1 MKLFFNAFRKFQ
13 CWKNFKF
20 LIFLS
25 ILLTSIAAAQWN
37 TQSPIPTYLDVRG
50 VAAPTAQRVFIA
62 TDDNFFDNSGALFES
77 SDGGASWIQ
86 REVPFSLGEPLN
98 GIFFFDSNLGWTF
111 GNFNYRTT
119 DGGTTWEEL
128 PFLGSAYFMKFYT
141 ANFGLATG
149 NFDRYVS
156 RDGGLSWEPSPNG
169 IFAFDFADGQT
180 GLGVA
185 DSALYRTN
193 DGGTTFTLVHSGA
206 AQAAAFLSNSVAVGI
221 VDNSFVRSTDGGVAW
236 ATGAASDG
244 RSRLTAISADV
255 ALAWGR
261 TGSFPN
267 YDDRVFRSADGG
279 QTWTDLGEVMPA
291 GVLAFTVIDPQTV
304 VAADLEGNMF
314 RSVDAGQS
322 WTQTFASPGPLP
334 SFFSSAVP
342 VFVDSQ
348 TGYFGYGAGFVIKTT
363 DGGAS
368 WAQISSGS
376 GQSLNDID
384 RFPNGD
390 LIAVGDNGTLLASDG
405 ASPWVI
411 HQAFTTLDLAAVQV
425 IGQQEVVAVDR
436 DGRVYSSADGGATWL
451 AAAATPPNL
460 DAEDLHFTDLLN
472 GWVTGGGGIGNALF
486 RTTDGGA
493 TWTGTPGFG
502 GLYVAVDFEGQNGW
516 AANIG
521 GIFYR
526 SNDDGE
532 TWTEGELPGF
542 PFQINDMDF
551 FDVSTGYAVG
561 WWGYAARSDD
571 GGATWE
577 VLPTPN
583 EDDHFTDIYLVGANE
598 LWLSTSAGV
607 AYYSATGGQS
617 WAILDIGSAG
627 FGSFSAVAAN
637 PAGDAWTVG
646 FQGYIEHFAGPPPP
660 PLNRPPDASFEFVA
674 TGLTVDFTDTS
685 SDPDGF
691 IVSWSWDFG
700 DGSGSTAQHPSH
712 TYTEANTYIARLT
725 VTDDD
730 GDSST
735 TGRIVTVQPLPGGTF
750 GDFTEVTPL
759 DSLFV
764 TSQDEDFWVITTAPA
779 DYDGDGDLDIAV
791 LGYYVIYNQSVE
803 DRLVLITNEGQAGPG
818 EWEFSY
824 TDVPLGGLSAGAS
837 DLAWGDLD
845 GDGDQDLAVGSDGET
860 VIYRN
865 DAGALA
871 LIDADLPGYWEDND
885 QADFDLRSIT
895 WTDYDNDGDLDL
907 LLPSVFDPGTFSYRT
922 ALMRNDG
929 PDGTGGWIFT
939 ETDSVFAPATHA
951 QSAWADFDGDQ
962 DLDLLLVNIA
972 PLTDDG
978 FIRRYRND
986 GNGVFTGEDILG
998 ALSVEHGE
1006 AQWGDFDADGDLDIL
1021 VAGNIKEIDGT
1032 YTHMALR
1039 IYRNDAENY
1048 VPVEVIDCIPCQGWF
1063 DLTAATWADYE
1074 NDGDM
1079 DILLAG
1085 TYNSGSQ
1092 IEGRAWIYT
1101 NTDGIFAADS
1111 ASGLPAPRASGD
1123 RGGTFSWLDID
1134 GEGDLDYFIA
1144 GQYFVPGGNGLVEAQ
1159 MHIYRNDKPGQNDS
1173 PSVPSGLNAA
1183 VQAGGTVLLS
1193 WIPANDDHTPGAA
1206 LTYDLDLFRNGVP
1219 LEIPRRLPQ
1228 PGNVSAVTEWLL
1240 TGLPDGQYDWTLRAV
1255 DASYSGGPLAAGEF
1269 IVGGPL
1275 AVEPSDNLPRE
1286 YAFAENY
1293 PNPFNPATTFRF
1305 ALPERAHVELAVY
1318 NLNGQLV
1325 TRLVD
1330 ESRPAGVHEL
1340 LWEARGLPSGTYFV
1354 RLSAGAFTKT
1364 RKVTLLK

>member
-1 MKLFFNAFRKFQ
+1 MKVSFHVLSGLQRWESFKYFAFM
-13 CWKNFKF
+13 
-20 LIFLS
+20 IF
-25 ILLTSIAAAQWN
+25 LLTSIATAQWS
-37 TQSPIPTYLDVRG
+37 TQSPVPTHLEVRG
-50 VAAPTAQRVFIA
+50 VAASTAQRVFIA
-62 TDDNFFDNSGALFES
+62 TDDNFFDNGGALFES
-77 SDGGASWIQ
+77 SDGGTSWVQ
-86 REVPFSLGEPLN
+86 RNVPFNLSDALN
-98 GIFFFDSNLGWTF
+98 GIFFYDNNLGWAF

-119 DGGTTWEEL
+119 DGGTTWDEL
-128 PFLGSAYFMKFYT
+128 PFLGSTYFMKFYT
-141 ANFGLATG
+141 ASFGLATG
-149 NFDRYVS
+149 NFDRYIS
-156 RDGGLSWEPSPNG
+156 RDGGLSWEISPNG
-169 IFAFDFADGQT
+169 IFAFDFADAQLA
-180 GLGVA
+180 LGVA
-185 DSALYRTN
+185 DSALYRTT
-193 DGGTTFTLVHSGA
+193 DGGTTFTPVLTGV
-206 AQAAAFLSNSVAVGI
+206 AQAAAFLSSSVAVGI
-221 VDNSFVRSTDGGVAW
+221 VDSSFVRSTDGGVTW
-236 ATGAASDG
+236 TTGAAAEG
-244 RSRLTAISADV
+244 RSRLTAISAGIV
-255 ALAWGR
+255 LAWGQ
-261 TGSFPN
+261 TGIFPD
-267 YDDRVFRSADGG
+267 YDDRVFRSDDGG
-279 QTWTDLGEVMPA
+279 QTWTDLGEVMPS
-291 GVLAFTVIDPQTV
+291 GVLAFTVTDPQTV
-304 VAADLEGNMF
+304 VASDLEGNMF
-314 RSVDAGQS
+314 RSVNAGLT
-322 WTQTFASPGPLP
+322 WAQTFASPGPLP
-334 SFFSSAVP
+334 SFFSSAAP
-342 VFVDSQ
+342 VFVDFQ

-368 WAQISSGS
+368 WSQISSGS

-390 LIAVGDNGTLLASDG
+390 MIAVGDNGTLLTSNG
-405 ASPWVI
+405 ISPWI
-411 HQAFTTLDLAAVQV
+411 LYTAFSQYDIKAVHV
-425 IGQQEVVAVDR
+425 VGPGEVVVVDAV
-436 DGRVYSSADGGATWL
+436 GQVYKSSDGGASWQ
-451 AAAATPPNL
+451 AAPATPPSL
-460 DAEDLHFTDLLN
+460 DAEDIHFSDLLN
-472 GWVTGGGGIGNALF
+472 GWVTGGGSIGNALF
-486 RTTDGGA
+486 HTTDGGA
-493 TWTGTPGFG
+493 SWTPVPGFG
-502 GLYVAVDFEGQNGW
+502 GAYIAVDFEDQNGW

-526 SNDDGE
+526 SNDGGA
-532 TWTEGELPGF
+532 TWIQEELPGS
-542 PFQINDMDF
+542 PVQIGDMDF
-551 FDVSTGYAVG
+551 FDPSTGYAAG
-561 WWGYAARSDD
+561 WGGYAARSND
-571 GGATWE
+571 GGVTWE
-577 VLPTPN
+577 ILPTPN
-583 EDDHFTDIYLVGANE
+583 SDDHFTDIYLVGANE
-598 LWLSTSAGV
+598 LWLSTSTGV
-607 AYYSATGGQS
+607 AYYTATGGQN

-627 FGSFSAVAAN
+627 FGSFSAIAAN

-646 FQGYIEHFAGPPPP
+646 FQGYIEHFIGPPPP

-674 TGLTVDFTDTS
+674 TGLAVDFTDTS
-685 SDPDGF
+685 TDPDGF

-700 DGSGSTAQHPSH
+700 DGNGSTEQHPSH

-735 TGRIVTVQPLPGGTF
+735 AGRIITVQPLPGGTF

-759 DSLFV
+759 DSLFI
-764 TSQDEDFWVITTAPA
+764 TPQDEDFWVITTAPA

-791 LGYYVIYNQSVE
+791 LGYYVVYNQSVE
-803 DRLVLITNEGQAGPG
+803 DRLVLIRNDGEAGPG
-818 EWEFSY
+818 EWEFAY
-824 TDVPLGGLSAGAS
+824 IDVPLGGLSTGAS
-837 DLAWGDLD
+837 DLAWGDVD
-845 GDGDQDLAVGSDGET
+845 GDGDQDLAVGTDGET

-865 DAGALA
+865 DAGTLV
-871 LIDADLPGYWEDND
+871 LSDTDLPGYWEDND

-895 WTDYDNDGDLDL
+895 WADYDNDGDLDL
-907 LLPSVFDPGTFSYRT
+907 LLPSVFDDSTFSYRT

-929 PDGTGGWIFT
+929 PNGTGGWIFS
-939 ETDSVFAPATHA
+939 EADSVLAPATHA
-951 QSAWADFDGDQ
+951 QSAWADFDSDQ

-1048 VPVEVIDCIPCQGWF
+1048 VPVEVIACIPCEGWF

-1101 NTDGIFAADS
+1101 NTGGTFAADS

-1173 PSVPSGLNAA
+1173 PSAPSGLSAT
-1183 VQAGGTVLLS
+1183 VQADSTVLLS
-1193 WIPANDDHTPGAA
+1193 WIPASDDHTPGAA

-1219 LEIPRRLPQ
+1219 VAIPRRLPE

-1240 TGLPDGQYDWTLRAV
+1240 AGLPDGQYDWTLRAV
-1255 DASYSGGPLAAGEF
+1255 DASYSGGPDASGQF
-1269 IVGGPL
+1269 TIGVT
-1275 AVEPSDNLPRE
+1275 AVEPSDNLPRD
-1286 YAFAENY
+1286 YAFDENY

-1318 NLNGQLV
+1318 NLRGQLV
-1325 TRLVD
+1325 TRLVN
-1330 ESRPAGVHEL
+1330 ENRPAGVHEL
-1340 LWEARGLPSGTYFV
+1340 RWDASGLPSGTYFV
-1354 RLSAGAFTKT
+1354 RLSTDAFTRT
-1364 RKVTLLK
+1364 QKVTLLK